1 MKLVNTVRL
10 TGALL
15 AGVVLSLFAATASAA
30 PVGTASGTSITNL
43 ATVTYS
49 VNSISQPSVGSSS
62 TGNSSGAGT
71 ATSFLV
77 DTKLNI
83 VVTTIDTQEVSVTPG
98 QTAAVMVFQVS
109 NQGNSTQGVTFTTVQ
124 EPSTTT
130 ADPFNAT
137 LKDDFD
143 PTAPTVFV
151 SAANSSTYNATNDTS
166 HSLFSLAS
174 GNSNFVFVVSNI
186 ANTQLDGDI
195 AVEALV
201 GTVAATGANYAAG
214 AGASITA
221 DQHTSVWTPGT
232 AQQIFADAAGTDDAA
247 FDGKSSSRDAYLVK
261 SAKLVI
267 TKTAAVVSDPTCNA
281 ACVSGGGIAHAIPG
295 AVMKYTITVAN
306 TGTTA
311 ATGVTLADSLNAMI
325 VTNTF
330 LTYNTNSITLADP
343 NVSGGA
349 VQSCLDTGSTFGSD
363 TCSYTTATNLVNAL
377 INTLTNGQTATVTYQ
392 VTIK

>member
-151 SAANSSTYNATNDTS
+151 SA
-166 HSLFSLAS
+166 
-174 GNSNFVFVVSNI
+174 
-186 ANTQLDGDI
+186 
-195 AVEALV
+195 
-201 GTVAATGANYAAG
+201 
-214 AGASITA
+214 
-221 DQHTSVWTPGT
+221 
-232 AQQIFADAAGTDDAA
+232 
-247 FDGKSSSRDAYLVK
+247 
-261 SAKLVI
+261 
-267 TKTAAVVSDPTCNA
+267 
-281 ACVSGGGIAHAIPG
+281 
-295 AVMKYTITVAN
+295 
-306 TGTTA
+306 
-311 ATGVTLADSLNAMI
+311 
-325 VTNTF
+325 
-330 LTYNTNSITLADP
+330 
-343 NVSGGA
+343 
-349 VQSCLDTGSTFGSD
+349 
-363 TCSYTTATNLVNAL
+363 
-377 INTLTNGQTATVTYQ
+377 
-392 VTIK
+392 